1 MGKNEELSKRVYVSE
16 LKEYFHLKQITGDAE
31 SLKRWIIAPDVNRP
45 GLELAGYIDTT
56 DLKRVVIIGNKEC
69 GLLNTMDY
77 ATQKARFEFITDSY
91 TPCIIMSNGNKTP
104 AALEEIAKARNF
116 PVFETDWQTYM
127 AVQNVVAYLSRKLA
141 PDTSMH
147 GVMLNIYGKGVL
159 LTGKSGI
166 GKSELALELIRRG
179 HFFVS
184 DDRVEISR
192 VQNGIDV
199 AFRPGKRISE
209 RLLHAATESPGADAS
224 EIALELRF
232 VPVDVAKM
240 RIGDVE
246 DRKRF
251 LQSDLDMAVGERKP
265 LVPETPFEHRLRLD
279 RLALRRRH
287 ASRKSGNGEKSAG
300 GAGRTEKIPA
310 VHDCSCLSVYGC
322 VQATCLPC
330 V

>member
-1 MGKNEELSKRVYVSE
+1 MGKNKELSKRVYVSE
-16 LKEYFHLKQITGDAE
+16 LKDFFHLKQITGDAE

-104 AALEEIAKARNF
+104 AALQEIATARNF

-192 VQNGIDV
+192 VQNDLICSAPAILKGMLEIRGVGIIDV
-199 AFRPGKRISE
+199 NMLFGASTLLDSYNLDLIIHLEEYGETHENNRLSYSQGTLEILGLERPLIDIPITPGRQLSVIIETAVSNF
-209 RLLHAATESPGADAS
+209 RLLEKGINSTEDFKQRVFKV
-224 EIALELRF
+224 IA
-232 VPVDVAKM
+232 
-240 RIGDVE
+240 
-246 DRKRF
+246 
-251 LQSDLDMAVGERKP
+251 
-265 LVPETPFEHRLRLD
+265 
-279 RLALRRRH
+279 
-287 ASRKSGNGEKSAG
+287 EKNK
-300 GAGRTEKIPA
+300 GAGI
-310 VHDCSCLSVYGC
+310 
-322 VQATCLPC
+322 
-330 V
+330 

>member
-192 VQNGIDV
+192 VQNDLFCSAPDILKGMLEIRGVGIIDV
-199 AFRPGKRISE
+199 NMMFGASTLLESCNLDLIIHLEEYGETHENNRLNYSHGKIEILGLQRPVIDIPITPGRQLSVIIETAVSNFRLMEKGINS
-209 RLLHAATESPGADAS
+209 TEDFKQRVLKV
-224 EIALELRF
+224 I
-232 VPVDVAKM
+232 
-240 RIGDVE
+240 
-246 DRKRF
+246 
-251 LQSDLDMAVGERKP
+251 
-265 LVPETPFEHRLRLD
+265 
-279 RLALRRRH
+279 
-287 ASRKSGNGEKSAG
+287 
-300 GAGRTEKIPA
+300 TEKNKG
-310 VHDCSCLSVYGC
+310 VGV
-322 VQATCLPC
+322 
-330 V
+330 